1 MYQLRHFIA
10 QVHPRFGSLRVRRN
24 RRLNAIKPS
33 KANELFYA
41 AALDH
46 HLVTRLRTAGVDVA
60 NELRNHW
67 PAPPA
72 ADARARDAAPPDAP
86 RPPRPHQVTAAVARA
101 RAAFPDPSGFAIDLA
116 TKVVKRNQENVDT
129 RLSASIEASTG
140 VDIRQ
145 TLMLN
150 GPVLDEM
157 HRVQRENVELITSI
171 PDEYFDRLE
180 DTISE
185 SWNDGERWEELA
197 DRLGEIGEITENR
210 AAFIARDQTSKM
222 NCHFNRVRQT
232 SVGIRKGEWQT
243 AGDGDVR
250 ESHAEMDGEIFEWDD
265 PPLVGDENLLPGE
278 DYNCRCTAAPVM
290 DLDDDEPEDLDDPD
304 AEEAE
309 EDDDVAEDD
318 G

>member
-1 MYQLRHFIA
+1 MYSLGSFIA
-10 QVHPRFGSLRVRRN
+10 QVHPRFGSLRARRN

-33 KANELFYA
+33 KANELWYA
-41 AALDH
+41 QQLDH
-46 HLVTRLRTAGVDVA
+46 HLVTRLRVSGKDVA
-60 NELRNHW
+60 AELRNHW
-67 PAPPA
+67 PPPPA
-72 ADARARDAAPPDAP
+72 ADTRVHDAAPPDAP

-101 RAAFPDPSGFAIDLA
+101 RHAFPHPGGFAIDLA
-116 TKVVKRNQENVDT
+116 TKVVKRNQETVDT

-150 GPVLDEM
+150 GPVLNEM
-157 HRVQRENVELITSI
+157 HRVQQENVELITSL
-171 PDEYFDRLE
+171 PEDYFDRLE

-185 SWNDGERWEELA
+185 SWLAGERWEELGA
-197 DRLGEIGEITENR
+197 RLGEIGEITQNR
-210 AAFIARDQTSKM
+210 AAFIARDQTSKS

-232 SVGIRKGEWQT
+232 SLGVNRGEWQT

-278 DYNCRCTAAPVM
+278 DYNCRCTAAPVI
-290 DLDDDEPEDLDDPD
+290 DLDDDAPEDLDDPD
-304 AEEAE
+304 AEETE
-309 EDDDVAEDD
+309 EDEEVADED